1 VYDIK
6 WIRENREAFDAGMAK
21 RGFTEVSSE
30 DLIALN
36 DKRRAHTTKLQEM
49 QTERNAKSKEIGK
62 AKGQKDEET
71 AQRLMAEV
79 AALKSDLQEGEAQER
94 EIESG
99 LRDLLAT
106 IPNLPLEDVPEGKD
120 EDDNVEVRKVGEP
133 KAFDFE
139 AKEHFDIGEALGLMD
154 FEAASR
160 MSGARFV
167 VLKGA
172 LARLE
177 RALAQFMLNLH
188 TAPANGQLGGY
199 EEVNPP
205 MLVRDE
211 AMFGTGQ
218 LPKFEDDLFQTCDP
232 AFQLDRYN
240 SMIAT
245 GISQAQAKYR
255 EAEEKQ
261 EGKGSDALLGLDPYD
276 NKPEPQID
284 PSRHWLIPTAE
295 VPLTNLVN
303 GQTLDAADL
312 PLRYTA
318 HTPCFRSEAGA
329 AGRDTRGMIRQHQF
343 SKVELV
349 SITRAEDSLDELERM
364 TASAEK
370 CSSNSVCPTA

>member
-30 DLIALN
+30 DLIALD

-276 NKPEPQID
+276 NKPEPQIE
-284 PSRHWLIPTAE
+284 S
-295 VPLTNLVN
+295 
-303 GQTLDAADL
+303 
-312 PLRYTA
+312 
-318 HTPCFRSEAGA
+318 
-329 AGRDTRGMIRQHQF
+329 
-343 SKVELV
+343 
-349 SITRAEDSLDELERM
+349 
-364 TASAEK
+364 
-370 CSSNSVCPTA
+370 

>member
-21 RGFTEVSSE
+21 RGFTEVSSA
-30 DLIALN
+30 DLIALD

-133 KAFDFE
+133 KAFGFE

-154 FEAASR
+154 FEAAAR

-218 LPKFEDDLFQTCDP
+218 LPKFEDDLFQTC
-232 AFQLDRYN
+232 
-240 SMIAT
+240 
-245 GISQAQAKYR
+245 
-255 EAEEKQ
+255 
-261 EGKGSDALLGLDPYD
+261 
-276 NKPEPQID
+276 
-284 PSRHWLIPTAE
+284 
-295 VPLTNLVN
+295 
-303 GQTLDAADL
+303 
-312 PLRYTA
+312 
-318 HTPCFRSEAGA
+318 RSEA
-329 AGRDTRGMIRQHQF
+329 
-343 SKVELV
+343 
-349 SITRAEDSLDELERM
+349 
-364 TASAEK
+364 
-370 CSSNSVCPTA
+370 